1 MTREQQGLAFGLTG
15 VLIFSGSMPAT
26 RAAVGGFEPLF
37 LTAARALIA
46 ALAAGAALLLF
57 ARARPL
63 RADLP
68 SLALVAGCVVLAF
81 PLLSAAALTQMP
93 SARAILFTGLLP
105 VSTAAWAIVRGG
117 ERPQPA
123 FWGFAMAG
131 AGLVASFAVLT
142 GGGPGELHYGDA
154 LMLAAVALCGLG
166 YAEGA
171 VLARRLGGWQ
181 VICWALVLAA
191 PPMLGLALWR
201 WPATFHAI
209 APSAWLGL
217 AYVALF
223 SMLIGFV
230 FWYRG
235 LAIGGTA
242 GVGQLQLLQPLAA
255 FGLSAALLHE
265 PVGAAT
271 VATTV
276 AVLACI
282 VGARRYA

>member
-26 RAAVGGFEPLF
+26 RAAVAGFEPLF

-57 ARARPL
+57 ARARPQL
-63 RADLP
+63 RDLP
-68 SLALVAGCVVLAF
+68 ALALVAGCVVLAF
-81 PLLSAAALTQMP
+81 PLLSAVALTQTA

-105 VSTAAWAIVRGG
+105 VSTAVWAIVRGG

-123 FWGFAMAG
+123 FWGFAGAG
-131 AGLVASFAVLT
+131 AGVVAGFALLT
-142 GGGPGELHYGDA
+142 GGGTGGALSGDA
-154 LMLAAVALCGLG
+154 LMLVAVVLCGLG

-191 PPMLGLALWR
+191 PPMMALAAWR
-201 WPATFHAI
+201 WPATFAGVT
-209 APSAWLGL
+209 PPAWLGL

-242 GVGQLQLLQPLAA
+242 GIGQLQLLQPLAA
-255 FGLSAALLHE
+255 FGLSALLLHE

-271 VATTV
+271 VGTTL
-276 AVLACI
+276 AVLACV

>member
-26 RAAVGGFEPLF
+26 RAAVAGFEPLF

-46 ALAAGAALLLF
+46 ALAGGAALALMGGKRPQ
-57 ARARPL
+57 ARDVPA
-63 RADLP
+63 
-68 SLALVAGCVVLAF
+68 LALVAGCVVLAF

-131 AGLVASFAVLT
+131 AGVVAGFAMLT
-142 GGGPGELHYGDA
+142 GGGAGGLHAGDV

-191 PPMLGLALWR
+191 PPMIGLAAWR
-201 WPATFHAI
+201 WPATFHGI
-209 APSAWLGL
+209 APAAWLGL

-271 VATTV
+271 VATTL
-276 AVLACI
+276 AVLACV

>member
-15 VLIFSGSMPAT
+15 VLIFSGSLPAT

-57 ARARPL
+57 ARRRPQ
-63 RADLP
+63 RSDLP
-68 SLALVAGCVVLAF
+68 SLALVSCCCVLAY
-81 PLLSAAALTQMP
+81 PLLSAVALTQMP

-105 VSTAAWAIVRGG
+105 VSTAAWAIARGG
-117 ERPQPA
+117 ERPHA
-123 FWGFAMAG
+123 VFWGFALAG
-131 AGLVASFAVLT
+131 AGAVASFAVLT
-142 GGGPGELHYGDA
+142 GGGAGAVHYGDA

-171 VLARRLGGWQ
+171 MLARRLGGWQ
-181 VICWALVLAA
+181 VICWSLVLAA
-191 PPMLGLALWR
+191 PPMIVLAVCR
-201 WPATFHAI
+201 WPATFHGI
-209 APSAWLGL
+209 ALPAWLGL

-242 GVGQLQLLQPLAA
+242 GVGQLQLLQPLAG

-265 PVGAAT
+265 PVGLT
-271 VATTV
+271 TMATTL
-276 AVLACI
+276 AVLVCV